1 MEKKKNKENLF
12 KQMFIT
18 RTYGFIDISKKRDF
32 WKELSD
38 ENNEEFIV
46 KQNVSKDL
54 ERLVLKIPYKQY
66 LVEFTESDTHP
77 LKISCKLNAD
87 FRFDFFISYED
98 TIEKLLKFFGSQDIQ
113 VGNEA
118 FDKKYLIQ
126 GEKPDLIKKI
136 LMKDRI
142 KTILLSNNVFSYNC
156 IYEKKDETIQLIS
169 LVSRTV
175 NSKSELSELFE
186 LFCLTLDEM
195 EKLDIIKK
203 GVDNGIK

>member
-1 MEKKKNKENLF
+1 MKENKKKENIF

-18 RTYGFIDISKKRDF
+18 RTLGFIDISKKRDF
-32 WKELSD
+32 WKDLAKES
-38 ENNEEFIV
+38 NGIFNV
-46 KQNVSKDL
+46 KHTVAKDL
-54 ERLVLKIPYKQY
+54 ETLILKIPYKQY

-77 LKISCKLNAD
+77 LKITCKLNVNYK
-87 FRFDFFISYED
+87 FDFFISYED
-98 TIEKLLKFFGSQDIQ
+98 TLEKLLKFFGNQDIQ
-113 VGNEA
+113 VGNET

-126 GEKPDLIKKI
+126 GEKPDLIKKV

-156 IYEKKDETIQLIS
+156 IYEKKNETIQLTS

-186 LFCLTLDEM
+186 LFCLTIDEM
-195 EKLDIIKK
+195 EKLDIIKR
-203 GVDNGIK
+203 N